1 MTPRQARLDPAK
13 GRKLTIGRTRRR
25 GESAGRAGKGEAT
38 LHNGARQDGAARR
51 KRAKPHNAGER
62 TRWKERREQNR
73 KKKNRHTRV
82 TAIHIPITYKC
93 RWHATDSNATTLSW
107 LCNDESLHC
116 QA

>member
-1 MTPRQARLDPAK
+1 MTPRQARLEPAK

-38 LHNGARQDGAARR
+38 LHNGARQGGEEGAARR

-73 KKKNRHTRV
+73 KKTSRHTRV
-82 TAIHIPITYKC
+82 TAYIYRALTS
-93 RWHATDSNATTLSW
+93 AGGML
-107 LCNDESLHC
+107 
-116 QA
+116 